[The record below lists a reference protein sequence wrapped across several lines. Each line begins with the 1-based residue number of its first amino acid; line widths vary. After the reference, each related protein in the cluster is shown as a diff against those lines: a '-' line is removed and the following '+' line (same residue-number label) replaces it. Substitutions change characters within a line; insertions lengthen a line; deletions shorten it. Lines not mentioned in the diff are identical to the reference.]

1 MVQSRTLA
9 VHTQD
14 DRFHEIQLNGKQ
26 LVFLF
31 MSVTIVSVV
40 VFLLG
45 VLVGRNVRS
54 AQDLQRQAAVSTT
67 EPTADHLPPGPPTA
81 PVSMS
86 GSRATPSA
94 TPGGGEGEGPVAT
107 TGPVPTGELR
117 PDPPSAVRAAE
128 RKAGTATTSTPAVV
142 SSPAAPKPAPIP
154 VVPQAKPSPVPGAQA
169 IAANTPRSA
178 SPVAAPAT
186 RTSAPPDGWVVQLA
200 ALNDRAEAEE
210 IARRLVSKGYGAFVV
225 APASGNPTVY
235 RVRVGTFKT
244 KNEADMIGAKLK
256 KEERFDPWITR

>member
-9 VHTQD
+9 VHAQD
-14 DRFHEIQLNGKQ
+14 DGFHEIQLNGKQ

-31 MSVTIVSVV
+31 MSVTVVSVV

-54 AQDLQRQAAVSTT
+54 AQDLERQAAVSTT
-67 EPTADHLPPGPPTA
+67 EPTADHLPPGPPAA

-86 GSRATPSA
+86 GSSATPSA
-94 TPGGGEGEGPVAT
+94 TPGGGDGLVAT
-107 TGPVPTGELR
+107 TGQIPTGELR

-128 RKAGTATTSTPAVV
+128 RKAEAATTSPPA
-142 SSPAAPKPAPIP
+142 
-154 VVPQAKPSPVPGAQA
+154 VPQAKPSPVADGPAV
-169 IAANTPRSA
+169 AANTPR
-178 SPVAAPAT
+178 PAPSLAT
-186 RTSAPPDGWVVQLA
+186 PAPRTSAPSDGWVVQLA
-200 ALNDRAEAEE
+200 ALNDRGEAEE

-244 KNEADMIGAKLK
+244 KSEADMVGAKLK

>member
-9 VHTQD
+9 VHVQD
-14 DRFHEIQLNGKQ
+14 DGFHEIQLNGKQ

-54 AQDLQRQAAVSTT
+54 AQDLERQAAVSAT
-67 EPTADHLPPGPPTA
+67 EPTADHLPPGPPAA

-86 GSRATPSA
+86 GSSATPSA
-94 TPGGGEGEGPVAT
+94 TPGGGDGPVAT
-107 TGPVPTGELR
+107 TGQVPTGELR

-128 RKAGTATTSTPAVV
+128 RKADTATTSTPAVV
-142 SSPAAPKPAPIP
+142 SEPVAAKPAPVP
-154 VVPQAKPSPVPGAQA
+154 VVPQAKPSPVTDAQA
-169 IAANTPRSA
+169 VAANTPRPASVA
-178 SPVAAPAT
+178 SPAP
-186 RTSAPPDGWVVQLA
+186 RTGAPPDGWVVQVA
-200 ALNDRAEAEE
+200 ALNDRGEADE

-225 APASGNPTVY
+225 APASGNPAVY

-244 KNEADMIGAKLK
+244 KSEADMVGAKLK

>member
-9 VHTQD
+9 VHAQD
-14 DRFHEIQLNGKQ
+14 DGFHEIQLNGKQ

-54 AQDLQRQAAVSTT
+54 AQDLERQAAVSTT
-67 EPTADHLPPGPPTA
+67 EPTADHLPPGPPAA
-81 PVSMS
+81 PESMS
-86 GSRATPSA
+86 GSSATPSA
-94 TPGGGEGEGPVAT
+94 TPGGGDGPVAT
-107 TGPVPTGELR
+107 KEQVPTGELR

-128 RKAGTATTSTPAVV
+128 RKADPATTSTPAVV
-142 SSPAAPKPAPIP
+142 SAPAAAKPAPVP
-154 VVPQAKPSPVPGAQA
+154 AVPQAKPAPVTDGPAV
-169 IAANTPRSA
+169 AANTPRPATS
-178 SPVAAPAT
+178 VAAPRAG
-186 RTSAPPDGWVVQLA
+186 APPDGWVVQLA
-200 ALNDRAEAEE
+200 ALNDRGEAEE

-225 APASGNPTVY
+225 APASGNPVVY

-244 KNEADMIGAKLK
+244 KSEADMVGAKLK